1 MLAPFDP
8 NLFTYD
14 VPDKFQHIHTMRI
27 RPAPR
32 GLQLGLDPTDQDSL
46 PVVLD
51 YQAVHSVSCLVH
63 QDPETVQFFQTWDE
77 KNLGAYVERAAP
89 AASTEHAEAL
99 GRRQKSTLH
108 TAHMHSTY
116 THSATLQFARACPRG
131 GAV

>member
-1 MLAPFDP
+1 MRIWSSNTVAAAACWSLPFDP

-77 KNLGAYVERAAP
+77 KNLGAYVERAA
-89 AASTEHAEAL
+89 
-99 GRRQKSTLH
+99 RRG
-108 TAHMHSTY
+108 
-116 THSATLQFARACPRG
+116 AR
-131 GAV
+131 